1 MTNSQA
7 VGSRYRDTSYLTG
20 NRSARFKC
28 FDASKISIPMIRL
41 SAPMSRTASSVE
53 RLFMTS
59 CLRSSKRMYT
69 RSAFGLYRI
78 SIVDLPFPVKDVNGS
93 GDYNKKIRIVEAL
106 VCALLFV
113 LCLSAEAQQPPKTY
127 RIGVLSRRGVPIR
140 DVSDPNA
147 DAFREGLRD
156 LGYVEGK
163 NIQLEYRYADG
174 KADRF
179 PQLISELIQLKVDL
193 LVSGTIQAIRA
204 AKQATKTIPIVMVI
218 TADPVASGLI
228 DSLAH
233 PGSNITGVTRLI
245 RDLNG
250 KRLELLKETIPRV
263 SRIGLLGDTSA
274 QTTVAAFRDYA
285 TAARD
290 LNIETQSIEVRNPAS
305 TSKRRSKL

>member
-1 MTNSQA
+1 
-7 VGSRYRDTSYLTG
+7 
-20 NRSARFKC
+20 
-28 FDASKISIPMIRL
+28 
-41 SAPMSRTASSVE
+41 
-53 RLFMTS
+53 
-59 CLRSSKRMYT
+59 
-69 RSAFGLYRI
+69 
-78 SIVDLPFPVKDVNGS
+78 
-93 GDYNKKIRIVEAL
+93 
-106 VCALLFV
+106 
-113 LCLSAEAQQPPKTY
+113 
-127 RIGVLSRRGVPIR
+127 
-140 DVSDPNA
+140 
-147 DAFREGLRD
+147 
-156 LGYVEGK
+156 
-163 NIQLEYRYADG
+163 
-174 KADRF
+174 
-179 PQLISELIQLKVDL
+179 
-193 LVSGTIQAIRA
+193 
-204 AKQATKTIPIVMVI
+204 MVI